1 MFERV
6 PFCEALFCMPGVSY
20 AKSILCKGI
29 LRIAK
34 YVFFFT
40 SVEIMM
46 HIQGDGKEAGE
57 IRITPV

>member
-1 MFERV
+1 MQRV
-6 PFCEALFCMPGVSY
+6 FYE
-20 AKSILCKGI
+20 KSILCKGV

-34 YVFFFT
+34 DVFFFT

-57 IRITPV
+57 IRVIPV